1 MQFMKWRI
9 LLSDFRCRKKHRGK
23 VEEKRHQIILIPTQD
38 HMYTGFFLGFMYIT
52 RVKSTSGQQIS
63 FLLERAAYPID
74 LTQLNRTPII
84 GCGVLLAG
92 RMTALCSVIQLLV
105 PWIVKETSAIKQ
117 AKVGVLCAFRFLPF
131 SECFCL
137 SYTTLRTLYSAQ
149 KSFKSLSKKN
159 LWDATRNCRGVC
171 DRRERL
177 TCTSNSESGYPGFK
191 ASPVSLFP

>member
-9 LLSDFRCRKKHRGK
+9 LLSDFHCRKKHRGQ
-23 VEEKRHQIILIPTQD
+23 VEEKRHWTILILIQD
-38 HMYTGFFLGFMYIT
+38 HMYTGFFLGFMYIK
-52 RVKSTSGQQIS
+52 RVTSTSGQQIS
-63 FLLERAAYPID
+63 FLQRAPHPID

-92 RMTALCSVIQLLV
+92 RMAAWCSVIQLLV

-149 KSFKSLSKKN
+149 KIFKSLRKN
-159 LWDATRNCRGVC
+159 TL
-171 DRRERL
+171 
-177 TCTSNSESGYPGFK
+177 GYY
-191 ASPVSLFP
+191 S